1 MTPAPSPSTPA
12 TLNLPLELLNDGA
25 ANLRVKAVLNLNASD
40 LASASYL
47 AFTCHRCNFFGA
59 PEWERTTVTPP
70 MVKASV
76 RVLGTKPDTATD
88 VPWIDI
94 TDKTVEMPPAERLQG
109 GLSVS
114 GLYTVRI
121 KIPLDA
127 ATRARLTS
135 AVSGNTIEFRFNG
148 TDGESNGYRVI
159 KLDLQNASGRGLST
173 NAVKMADIGQE
184 KAKFDPALVAAGRT
198 LWSQGNGKLAKS
210 TIVSRQLKASCASCH
225 GDNARDLQ
233 YFNYS
238 DKAIVQRGLF
248 HRLTADEANKV
259 LAYVRA
265 NEAKVTHVAQA
276 APWNPPYQ
284 PGPGMDSKPITHWA
298 AGAGL
303 DMVLDTPQQTLNAL
317 QGADP
322 FGPRVPATQASVDK
336 LMNGKATMN
345 TREIAVALQFPDWN
359 AWLPAISP
367 EDVWPDGGAQGSF
380 NSGAVFNGNGNTNR
394 YDPKGAMKRL
404 DDKLKDLRGNRA
416 WGDWSHMNSVSSRE
430 RKFLY
435 GDMQDLGWQA
445 ARFVGGG
452 RSFKIAET
460 GKHGGQV
467 GADYLMSFR
476 DATSAARNPAG
487 TSYNSFVERA
497 YLSML
502 QWETVQQWNLVQK
515 YGLEGDQS
523 YFIGAPGTA
532 YPHDKEAFRGI
543 GEKRGWA
550 LQTPGAFHVAPHMG
564 YTQTFKPDNMVFQW
578 EDNANPIGS
587 RYRSHI
593 WYYLQMV
600 LNPGAAQ
607 IYSNYPMDWPYHTL
621 YAGYVSGGVIDQK
634 DKDARQLGIA
644 HLLREIQIKTKYAQ
658 EGKEQSPQAKA
669 GATTQINPGFWLLP
683 RAANQVSRFAALNDL
698 QPDLYRMFVSGSF
711 KLFNEALGDAS
722 TIPVSAW
729 RRCDPN
735 LIVGPRMEIYNVG
748 APARHCVDPE
758 RAIVK
763 KNASGAYELTHS
775 DYYNTTGETVLY
787 AALVGSQLNADAS
800 QLATYNSWVQKM
812 WPNPAKSADMEASI
826 AAPSTARVGQA
837 YTATATCR
845 NLGAQGLSNLSDAV
859 QAVCR
864 VSGVPDSATR
874 VSTTCATSPRA
885 LMPAGTTVT
894 CQTTFTPTVAQSL
907 TLRAE
912 ANSWSFDPAP
922 LNGRA
927 AQVVAV
933 N

>member
-12 TLNLPLELLNDGA
+12 TLNLPLELLNNGA
-25 ANLRVKAVLNLNASD
+25 AGLRVKAVLNLNASD
-40 LASASYL
+40 LASASHL
-47 AFTCHRCNFFGA
+47 AFTCHRCSFFGA
-59 PEWERTTVTPP
+59 PEWERTTVAPP
-70 MVKASV
+70 MAKASV

-94 TDKTVEMPPAERLQG
+94 TDKTVELQPAERLQG
-109 GLSVS
+109 GLGIS

-121 KIPLDA
+121 KIALDA

-135 AVSGNTIEFRFNG
+135 AVSGNSIEFRFNG

-159 KLDLQNASGRGLST
+159 KLDLQNANGKGLST
-173 NAVKMADIGQE
+173 NAVSMADIGQE
-184 KAKFDPALVAAGRT
+184 KAKYDPALVAAGRT
-198 LWSQGNGKLAKS
+198 LWHQGDGKLWKS
-210 TIVSRQLKASCASCH
+210 TIVNRQLKASCASCH
-225 GDNARDLQ
+225 GDSARDLQ

-238 DKAIVQRGLF
+238 DKSIVQRGLF
-248 HRLTADEANKV
+248 HRLTSDEANKV

-265 NEAKVTHVAQA
+265 NEGKAAHVAQA

-284 PGPGMDSKPITHWA
+284 PGPGMDSKPITQWA

-317 QGADP
+317 LGANP
-322 FGPRVPATQASVDK
+322 YGPKVTATQASVDK
-336 LMNGKATMN
+336 FMDGKATMN
-345 TREIAVALQFPDWN
+345 TREIAVALQLPDWN

-380 NSGAVFNGNGNTNR
+380 NKGAVFNGNGNTR
-394 YDPKGAMKRL
+394 TYDPKGAMQRL
-404 DDKLKDLRGNRA
+404 DDKLNNLRGGRA
-416 WGDWSHMNSVSSRE
+416 WGDWAHMNGVPSAQ
-430 RKFLY
+430 RKDLY
-435 GDMQDLGWQA
+435 RDIQDLGWQA

-452 RSFKIAET
+452 RSFKIADS
-460 GKHGGQV
+460 GKYGGQV
-467 GADYLMSFR
+467 GADLLYSRL
-476 DATSAARNPAG
+476 DPTSAARNPNG

-532 YPHDKEAFRGI
+532 YPHDKDAFRGI

-564 YTQTFKPDNMVFQW
+564 YTTSFKPDNAVFQW
-578 EDNANPIGS
+578 EDNANPVGS

-607 IYSNYPMDWPYHTL
+607 LYSNYPMDWPYHTL
-621 YAGYVSGGVIDQK
+621 FAAYASSGVIDQK

-658 EGKEQSPQAKA
+658 EGKEQSPLGKA
-669 GATTQINPGFWLLP
+669 GASTQVNPGFWILP
-683 RAANQVSRFAALNDL
+683 RAANQQSRFAALNDL
-698 QPDLYRMFVSGSF
+698 QPDLYRMFVNGSF
-711 KLFNEALGDAS
+711 YQFNQGLGATS
-722 TIPVSAW
+722 GIPVSAW
-729 RRCDPN
+729 RRCDPD
-735 LIVGPRMEIYNVG
+735 LIVGTRMDIYNVG
-748 APARHCVDPE
+748 VPTRNCMDPE

-763 KNASGAYELTHS
+763 KNASGAYELTAM
-775 DYYNTTGETVLY
+775 DFYNTTGETVLY
-787 AALVGSQLNADAS
+787 AYLVGQQMGLEAS
-800 QLATYNSWVQKM
+800 RMQAYDNWTKQM
-812 WPNPAKSADMEASI
+812 WPGTAKSADMVSTI
-826 AAPSTARVGQA
+826 SAPSTARVGQA
-837 YTATATCR
+837 YTATATCQ
-845 NLGAQGLSNLSDAV
+845 NQGAQGLSNLGDAV

-864 VSGVPDSATR
+864 ISGVPGSATN
-874 VSTTCATSPRA
+874 VSTTCASAPRA
-885 LMPAGTTVT
+885 VMAANTSVT
-894 CQTTFTPTVAQSL
+894 CQTTFTPADRGSL
-907 TLRAE
+907 QLRAE
-912 ANSWSFDPAP
+912 ANSWSFDPNP
-922 LNGRA
+922 INGRA
-927 AQVVAV
+927 LQVVTV